1 MSEELAV
8 KPKRWSSR
16 RHEDRSTVIEVP
28 VHLRVSAKQRE
39 QLDALAAER
48 GVSMS
53 AVIREALDQVLNQVP
68 MCGDAR

>member
-28 VHLRVSAKQRE
+28 VRFRISAKQRE
-39 QLDALAAER
+39 QLDAQAAER
-48 GVSMS
+48 GVSVS
-53 AVIREALDQVLNQVP
+53 AVIRDALDRALNEDP